1 MLDFLK
7 RLFGS
12 SVDYKA
18 LMSRGAI
25 IVDVRTPEEF
35 KGGHIKGAVNYPL
48 QTLSGQVQKLKEKDK
63 PIIVCCRSGSRSS
76 MAKQLLKAQGIEV
89 YNGGGWG
96 SLSQKLK

>member
-1 MLDFLK
+1 MFDFLK
-7 RLFGS
+7 RLFGNNT
-12 SVDYKA
+12 DYKA

-35 KGGHIKGAVNYPL
+35 TSGHIKGALNYPL
-48 QTLSGQVQKLKEKDK
+48 QTLSGQVQRLKDKGK
-63 PIIVCCRSGSRSS
+63 PIIVCCRSGSRSA